1 MVQVVWRKEM
11 EMETKETRTVEFR
24 LDDDGDSPVL
34 RGHAAV
40 FNEEA
45 EIYGFREKIDKGAF
59 KEAIKEDDVRALFN
73 HDPNYVLGRN
83 TAGTL
88 RMNEDKQGLAVEIDP
103 PDTQFARDL
112 AVSMKRGD
120 ITQMSFGF
128 QVKREE
134 WQEGKDGEPDLR
146 IIKEARLFDVSPVT
160 YPAYVGTDISVNSVA
175 VRSHEAWKKEQKPF
189 SKTKLYKRRFKLN
202 NKEEHNG

>member
-1 MVQVVWRKEM
+1 MKEVLM
-11 EMETKETRTVEFR
+11 EMKETRTVEFR
-24 LDDDGDSPVL
+24 LDDDGDSPIL
-34 RGHAAV
+34 KGHAAV

-45 EIYGFREKIDKGAF
+45 DIMGFREKIEKGAF
-59 KEAIKEDDVRALFN
+59 KDAIKEDDVRALFN
-73 HDPNYVLGRN
+73 HDANYVLGRN
-83 TAGTL
+83 IAGTL
-88 RMNEDKQGLAVEIDP
+88 RMKEDKQGLAVEIDP

-175 VRSHEAWKKEQKPF
+175 VRSHEAWKAKSKPF
-189 SKTKLYKRRFKLN
+189 SKTKLYKKKFDLKH
-202 NKEEHNG
+202 KEEVKC